1 MALEQSI
8 REELARLIKENVD
21 GITTAPAYS
30 PRTVQDAHLPIVIIT
45 PSRAVY
51 NDRLGAEN
59 LGIDRDYSVLV
70 LAARMTTGGAG
81 EAEAAATPYF
91 ERMRNYLFGLQRI
104 ETENE
109 AVEVSLISD
118 GGLAVFTRD
127 AGENAA
133 YFAGI
138 EFIVRV
144 RAIVYIADVGV

>member
-45 PSRAVY
+45 PSRARY
-51 NDRLGAEN
+51 ERLGSEVYA
-59 LGIDRDYSVLV
+59 LARDYTILL
-70 LAARMTTGGAG
+70 LAARMTTGGTG
-81 EAEAAATPYF
+81 EAEAVALDFIEP
-91 ERMRNYLFGLQRI
+91 MRGYLLGLQRI
-104 ETENE
+104 EADHKAVE
-109 AVEVSLISD
+109 AVLTAD
-118 GGLAVFTRD
+118 GGLSVFTRD

-138 EFIVRV
+138 EFTLTTLTRIY
-144 RAIVYIADVGV
+144 APDNGV